1 MKKLQNVFYV
11 LQPDV
16 YLSKDGDNIVVSK
29 DKKEIKRLPIHTI
42 ESIVCFNYQGV
53 SPALMQ
59 LCGERNIG
67 ISFFTPNG
75 RFQGRVLGSIQGNV
89 LLRKQQYRYSDNETE
104 SAKIARNMI
113 LGKIFNSR
121 VVLKRAVRDHSE
133 KLNIYA
139 IETGADILENS
150 IEKIRNAEALN
161 TIRGI
166 EGTCAKAYFES
177 LDHLILHQ
185 KENFYLIERNRRPPL
200 DNMNALLSFLYS
212 MLTNDIRAA
221 LESVGLDPYVGFLH
235 RDRPGRVSLA
245 LDLMEELRP
254 VMADR
259 VALSLVN
266 RKQVNSKGFI
276 TKESGGVLMKDE
288 TRMTVLKE
296 WQEKKK
302 EEITHPFLNEKIEW
316 GLVPYVQ
323 ALLLARYIRGDLEE
337 YPPFLYK

>member
-16 YLSKDGDNIVVSK
+16 YISKDGENVVVLKDNA
-29 DKKEIKRLPIHTI
+29 EIKRLPIHTI
-42 ESIVCFNYQGV
+42 ESIVCFNYLGV

-67 ISFFTPNG
+67 ISFFTPYG
-75 RFQGRVLGSIQGNV
+75 KFQGRISGSIQGNV
-89 LLRKQQYRYSDNETE
+89 LLRKQQYRYSDDEIE
-104 SAKIARNMI
+104 SSKIARNMI

-121 VVLKRAVRDHSE
+121 VILKRAVRDHAAKSDV
-133 KLNIYA
+133 NS
-139 IETGADILENS
+139 IEAAVGILDNG
-150 IEKIRNAEALN
+150 IEKIRNVEALG

-177 LDHLILHQ
+177 FDHLILHQ
-185 KENFYLIERNRRPPL
+185 KDDFFLFERNRRPPL

-235 RDRPGRVSLA
+235 RDRPGRTSLA

-266 RKQVNSKGFI
+266 RKQVNATGFI
-276 TKESGGVLMKDE
+276 LKESGGVLMKDE
-288 TRMTVLKE
+288 TRQTVLKE

-302 EEITHPFLNEKIEW
+302 EEITHPFLNEKIQW

>member
-1 MKKLQNVFYV
+1 MKKLLNVFYV
-11 LQPDV
+11 FQSDV
-16 YLSKDGDNIVVSK
+16 YISKDGDNVVVSK
-29 DKKEIKRLPIHTI
+29 DNVELKRLPIHTI
-42 ESIVCFNYQGV
+42 ESIVCFNYLGV
-53 SPALMQ
+53 SPALMK
-59 LCGERNIG
+59 LCGEHNIG

-75 RFQGRVLGSIQGNV
+75 RFQGRISGSIQGNV
-89 LLRKQQYRYSDNETE
+89 LLRKQQYRYSDDEDE

-121 VVLKRAVRDHSE
+121 VVLKRAVRDHAE
-133 KLNIYA
+133 KSNITS
-139 IETGADILENS
+139 IESTTRILENS
-150 IEKIRNAEALN
+150 IEKIRNAEALG

-185 KENFYLIERNRRPPL
+185 KEDFFLIERNRRPPL

-212 MLTNDIRAA
+212 ILANDIRAA
-221 LESVGLDPYVGFLH
+221 IESVGLDPYVGFLH
-235 RDRPGRVSLA
+235 RDRPGRASLA

-266 RKQVNSKGFI
+266 RKQVNAKGFI
-276 TKESGGVLMKDE
+276 MKESGGVLMTDE
-288 TRMTVLKE
+288 TRQKVLQE

>member
-11 LQPDV
+11 FQPDV
-16 YLSKDGDNIVVSK
+16 YISKDGENVVVLKDN
-29 DKKEIKRLPIHTI
+29 KEIKRLPIHTV
-42 ESIVCFNYQGV
+42 ESIVCFNYLGV

-67 ISFFTPNG
+67 ISFFTPYG
-75 RFQGRVLGSIQGNV
+75 RFQGRISGSIQGNV
-89 LLRKQQYRYSDNETE
+89 LLRKQQYRYSDDETE

-121 VVLKRAVRDHSE
+121 VVLKRAVRDHAE
-133 KLNIYA
+133 KADVNS
-139 IETGADILENS
+139 IETTAGILENS
-150 IEKIRNAEALN
+150 IEKIRNAEALG

-177 LDHLILHQ
+177 FDHLILHQ
-185 KENFYLIERNRRPPL
+185 KNDFFLIERNRRPPL

-235 RDRPGRVSLA
+235 RDRPGRASLA

-266 RKQVNSKGFI
+266 RKQVNAKGFI
-276 TKESGGVLMKDE
+276 TKESGGIVMEEE
-288 TRMTVLKE
+288 TIKTVLKE

-302 EEITHPFLNEKIEW
+302 EEVTHPFLDEKIEW

>member
-11 LQPDV
+11 FQSDAYV
-16 YLSKDGDNIVVSK
+16 SKDGDNVVVSK
-29 DKKEIKRLPIHTI
+29 DKQELKRLPIHTI
-42 ESIVCFNYQGV
+42 ESIVCFNYLGV

-75 RFQGRVLGSIQGNV
+75 KFQGRISGPVHGNV
-89 LLRKQQYRYSDNETE
+89 LLRKQQYRYSDSEVE
-104 SAKIARNMI
+104 SSKIARNMI
-113 LGKIFNSR
+113 LGKLLNSR
-121 VVLKRAVRDHSE
+121 VVLKRAVRDHAE
-133 KLNIYA
+133 KLDISG
-139 IETGADILENS
+139 IERAAKILENGMDNVQ
-150 IEKIRNAEALN
+150 NAETLG

-185 KENFYLIERNRRPPL
+185 KEDFYLLERNRRPPL

-266 RKQVNSKGFI
+266 RKQVNAKGFI
-276 TKESGGVLMKDE
+276 VKESGGVLMKDE
-288 TRMTVLKE
+288 TRLTVLKE

-302 EEITHPFLNEKIEW
+302 EEITHPYLNEKIEW

-323 ALLLARYIRGDLEE
+323 AFLLARYIRGDLEE